1 MTNRLWV
8 VTAFTLFA
16 LVPAAFSQTAPP
28 QSAAKADYSQEAFV
42 IEQMSTQ
49 VSFDNDGNRTRE
61 QTTRVRVKTDAGVQQ
76 WGLLAISFQSA
87 VETADMSY
95 VRVLKS
101 DGTSVTTPPDN
112 IQDLDA
118 QITRDAPFYSDLREK
133 HVAVKGLAKG
143 DVLEYQVR
151 WHPIKPLIPGQFW
164 FEYDFQRQGIV
175 LDERVEIKVPA
186 ERAVKFRGPTS
197 TQSVKTDGGIRV
209 FTWTN
214 SRLQSEKDLDS
225 DKKKTDAALGRAPA
239 PDIQLSSFQSWA
251 EVGQWYWALQ
261 KDRIEPSAAIRAKAA
276 QLTKGMTDDAAKIQ
290 ALYSFVSLQYRYIGI
305 AFGIGRYQPH
315 AADDVLS
322 NNYGDCKDKHT
333 LLAALLSAS
342 GITLYPAL
350 IGSGHKLDSDV
361 PSPGQFDHIIGYLPQ
376 GKTAL
381 WLDTTPEV
389 APMGYLLSP
398 LRGKPALVM
407 LGDKSA
413 QLISTPAEP
422 ALANTQTFNIEG
434 KLSEDG
440 SFQAHIDDT
449 TRGDGELLIRSA
461 FRRVPQPQWKDLVQQ
476 ISFAL
481 GFAGTVSDI
490 DASAPDATS
499 EPFHFSYSYNR
510 KEYPDWANRQFTVP
524 GLPFSMPPAR
534 EDAKDPLWL
543 GPVFDTTSASKI
555 ELPKGYKPQ
564 LPSNVDLKYD
574 FAEYHA
580 TYSQDQGVLIAKR
593 RLLIKLHEVPVSE
606 LDDYRTFVKNLQN
619 DVFRYVQTSS
629 SSSAPTSATST
640 PGPTVP
646 LTLPAVLNGL
656 WSLPDSPSQ
665 EANRLEADARASM
678 TKNDAASATGA
689 LKHALETAPKFTRAW
704 VELATVYL
712 SQRQNEAALDA
723 LRKAIESDPKALVP
737 RKVYAYS
744 LSFLRRDDAAVQAWR
759 DVLAVAPDD
768 ADANPA
774 LGAFLL
780 EQKHYAE
787 ALPYLEAAAK
797 AKPST
802 PAQIQL
808 GTAYLRAGQT
818 ERGSEIFEKVLESDS
833 KPETFNDIAYELAD
847 ANISLPKALE
857 YAERAVDQ
865 QEKES
870 LDLSL
875 SELLPEDL
883 ACTQRIGSFWDTL
896 GWVQFRLGHYD
907 QAEAYLQ
914 PAWLLSQMAV
924 IADHLGQVYEQE
936 KKTEKAIHMYRLAN
950 AVPESG
956 GISKEDIRRRLD
968 HLGVKAPAN
977 PIDIIRSGD
986 RTGDELSQ
994 LRSVKLKRLVP
1005 GSATAE
1011 FFLLF
1016 SPGPRLE
1023 DVAFIS
1029 GDEKLKSASDALET
1043 AKFQVAFPASSSA
1056 RLVRRAIVMCSPVSG
1071 CEAVLYTPNTV
1082 HSVN

>member
-1 MTNRLWV
+1 MTIRSLL
-8 VTAFTLFA
+8 FTLAPVFA
-16 LVPAAFSQTAPP
+16 LIPIVPSQTSAPQPAAKP
-28 QSAAKADYSQEAFV
+28 DYSAEASV
-42 IEQMSTQ
+42 IEQMSTL

-87 VETADMSY
+87 VETADLSY

-101 DGTSVTTPPDN
+101 DNTTVTTPPDN

-118 QITRDAPFYSDLREK
+118 QVTRDAPFYSDLREK
-133 HVAVKGLAKG
+133 LVAVKGLAKG

-151 WHPIKPLIPGQFW
+151 WRPTKPLIPGQFW
-164 FEYDFQRQGIV
+164 FEYDFQHQGIV

-186 ERAVKFRGPTS
+186 ERAVKFKGPS
-197 TQSVKTDGGIRV
+197 ATQSVKADGGYRI
-209 FTWTN
+209 FTWT
-214 SRLQSEKDLDS
+214 SSHLQSTKEPDS
-225 DKKKTDAALGRAPA
+225 DKKKTDAALGRASA
-239 PDIQLSSFQSWA
+239 PDIQLSSFQTWA
-251 EVGQWYWALQ
+251 EVGQWYWSLQ
-261 KDRIEPSAAIRAKAA
+261 KERVEPSPAIRAKAA
-276 QLTKGMTDDAAKIQ
+276 ELTKGMTDDATKIQ
-290 ALYSFVSLQYRYIGI
+290 ALYNFVSLQYRYIGI

-333 LLAALLSAS
+333 LLAALLQAG

-350 IGSGHKLDSDV
+350 INSGHKLDSDV

-376 GKTAL
+376 GKTAI

-398 LRGKPALVM
+398 LRDKLALVM
-407 LGDKSA
+407 LGEKSA
-413 QLISTPAEP
+413 QLMSTPTEP
-422 ALANTQTFNIEG
+422 ALANSQTFNIEG
-434 KLSEDG
+434 RLSEDG
-440 SFQAHIDDT
+440 SFQAHVEDT
-449 TRGDGELLIRSA
+449 SRGDGELLIRSA

-481 GFAGTVSDI
+481 GYSGTVNDI
-490 DASAPDATS
+490 NASAPDAIS

-510 KEYPDWANRQFTVP
+510 KDYPDWANRQFTVP
-524 GLPFSMPPAR
+524 GLPFFMPPAR
-534 EDAKDPLWL
+534 DDAKDPVWL
-543 GPVFDTTSASKI
+543 GPVLDTISSSKV

-593 RLLIKLHEVPVSE
+593 RLLIKLHEVPLSE

-619 DVFRYVQTSS
+619 DVNRYVQTSS
-629 SSSAPTSATST
+629 LSSPTSAMST
-640 PGPTVP
+640 PGPAVP
-646 LTLPAVLNGL
+646 LTLPSVLNGL

-665 EANRLEADARASM
+665 QANRLEADARDSM
-678 TKNDAASATGA
+678 RKNDSLSSINA
-689 LKHALETAPKFTRAW
+689 LKRALEAAPKFTRAW

-712 SQRQNEAALDA
+712 AQRQNDAALDA
-723 LRKAIESDPKALVP
+723 LRKAVESDPKALVP
-737 RKVYAYS
+737 RKVYAYL
-744 LSFLRRDDAAVQAWR
+744 LSFLRHDDTPVRAWR
-759 DVLAVAPDD
+759 DVLELAPEDP
-768 ADANPA
+768 DANPA
-774 LGAFLL
+774 LGALL
-780 EQKHYAE
+780 LQQKHYSE

-797 AKPST
+797 VTPST
-802 PAQIQL
+802 SAQIRL
-808 GTAYLRAGQT
+808 GTVYLRAGQT
-818 ERGSEIFEKVLESDS
+818 EKGSEIFEKVLESDS
-833 KPETFNDIAYELAD
+833 KAETFNDIAYELAD
-847 ANISLPKALE
+847 TNVSLPKALE
-857 YAERAVDQ
+857 YAQHAVDE

-870 LDLSL
+870 FDVSL

-883 ACTQRIGSFWDTL
+883 VCTQKIGSFWDTL
-896 GWVQFRLGHYD
+896 GWVHYRLGHYD
-907 QAEAYLQ
+907 QAEAFLQ
-914 PAWLLSQMAV
+914 SAWLLSQMAV
-924 IADHLGQVYEQE
+924 VADHLGQVYEQE

-950 AVPESG
+950 AVPQSDG
-956 GISKEDIRRRLD
+956 VSKDDIRQRLD
-968 HLGVKAPAN
+968 HLSVRVPTN
-977 PIDIIRSGD
+977 PIDMGRSGD
-986 RTGDELSQ
+986 RSGDELSR
-994 LRSVKLKRLVP
+994 LRSVKLNRLVP

-1016 SPGPRLE
+1016 SPGPKLE

-1029 GDEKLKSASDALET
+1029 GDEKLKSASDAIAS
-1043 AKFQVAFPASSSA
+1043 AKFQVSFPGESSA

-1071 CEAVLYTPNTV
+1071 CEAVLYTPSTV